1 MWWVLGPLNISLLST
16 RLSVKL
22 ASSFAHAFVASSW
35 EGEQLGI
42 GEGLQV
48 GVERRQDESWAI

>member
-1 MWWVLGPLNISLLST
+1 MLGPLNISLLST